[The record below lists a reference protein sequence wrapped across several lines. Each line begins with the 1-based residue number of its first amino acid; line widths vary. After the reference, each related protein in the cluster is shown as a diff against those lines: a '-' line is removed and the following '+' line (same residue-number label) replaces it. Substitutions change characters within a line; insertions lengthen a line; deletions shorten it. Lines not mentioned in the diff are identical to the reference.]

1 MSRDA
6 ERIRRDSRRSSRV
19 PEAIRRPSEPIR
31 RTSSGHESGS
41 TRRWRASCP
50 SEAGVMSTFIAIDA
64 GSVASHRF
72 VGAGVT
78 EWVRSA
84 GP

>member
-1 MSRDA
+1 
-6 ERIRRDSRRSSRV
+6 
-19 PEAIRRPSEPIR
+19 
-31 RTSSGHESGS
+31 
-41 TRRWRASCP
+41 
-50 SEAGVMSTFIAIDA
+50 MSTFIAIDA